1 LVAIV
6 VVAVFLSSCMEEHQ
20 ARSSYQPAQPSAPSD
35 DNGRYR
41 PEASTPD
48 NQSTRASVLGSTV
61 TESDTPSTRPTS
73 PPPPAPVAAG
83 DANVPTNRDLG
94 NGADTEPLGNLQGN
108 QAQADQPHAPT
119 RQIMPAGE
127 VAEVDPGD
135 PGERYAR
142 MNDNPFIRTASRGGD
157 ASTFGLDVDSA
168 SYANCR
174 RYLDECGRLPPVDAV
189 RIEEFINTMPYDYP
203 GPATGD
209 PVPFRSDTAIA
220 ACPWAPEHLL
230 VRLALKARD
239 FSDDTR
245 PPLNL
250 VFLIDTSGSMGEPD
264 KLPLVQESLRTLT
277 GRLDARDHVAIVTY
291 AGTTDIRLPWIA
303 GDEHHA
309 IRRAIDSLVA
319 DGDTNGAGGIVA
331 AYREAA
337 KGVQPG
343 TVSRILLYT
352 DGDFNVGTTDHDG
365 LLKLIEQERGTGVG
379 LNVYGFGMGNIK
391 DDTMEMLADHGN
403 GVYGYVDSEAEVD
416 RLFKREAMGQL
427 ITVAQDAKVQ
437 VYFNPAAVASWRLIG
452 YEKRVMDRE
461 DFNDDRVDSGDVGA
475 GHTVTALYEIVPA
488 AGMAVASMPPARDE
502 NPFISR
508 SVTDE
513 AAPVAFN
520 GGDAGILLRMRL
532 RWKTPGAT
540 SSCLQ
545 EYDVPTVTTAMDADF
560 KTAAAAAGFGMLLRC
575 SPWRGSCSWAL
586 VDRLAKDGVP
596 GDPCGDD
603 RAAREELAHLI
614 ERANDIVR
622 R

>member
-1 LVAIV
+1 VKIPRILMFAAIV
-6 VVAVFLSSCMEEHQ
+6 VVAVFLSSCDRDE
-20 ARSSYQPAQPSAPSD
+20 ARYQSAPPRD
-35 DNGRYR
+35 DQQRSYA
-41 PEASTPD
+41 ASPYND
-48 NQSTRASVLGSTV
+48 DHSVRANALGSNA
-61 TESDTPSTRPTS
+61 TESDAPSTQPTS
-73 PPPPAPVAAG
+73 PPAPIAAG
-83 DANVPTNRDLG
+83 QANVPTNRDLG
-94 NGADTEPLGNLQGN
+94 NGADTEPLGNLSAN
-108 QAQADQPHAPT
+108 QPLTPPT
-119 RQIMPAGE
+119 QIMPAGE

-168 SYANCR
+168 SYANSR
-174 RYLDECGRLPPVDAV
+174 RYLDELGRLPPVDAV
-189 RIEEFINTMPYDYP
+189 RIEELVNALPYDYP
-203 GPATGD
+203 APAAND
-209 PVPFRSDTAIA
+209 PVPFRSDTEVAP
-220 ACPWAPEHLL
+220 CPWAPEHLL
-230 VRLALKARD
+230 VRLALRARD
-239 FSDDTR
+239 YSDDTR

-250 VFLIDTSGSMGEPD
+250 VFLIDTSGSMDEAD

-303 GDEHHA
+303 GDEHRA
-309 IRRAIDSLVA
+309 IRHAIDSLVA
-319 DGDTNGAGGIVA
+319 GGGTDGAGGIVA

-343 TVSRILLYT
+343 TVSRILLCT
-352 DGDFNVGTTDHDG
+352 DGDFNIGVTDHDG
-365 LLKLIEQERGTGVG
+365 LLHLIEQERGTGVG

-403 GVYGYVDSEAEVD
+403 GCYGYIDSSTEVD

-452 YEKRVMDRE
+452 YEKRVMHRA

-488 AGMAVASMPPARDE
+488 AGMTVANLPPARDD

-508 SVTDE
+508 TVTDD
-513 AAPVAFN
+513 AAPAAFA

-532 RWKTPGAT
+532 RWKTPGGAT
-540 SSCLQ
+540 SCLQ
-545 EYDVPTVTTAMDADF
+545 EYDVPAVTTAMDADF

-586 VDRLAKDGVP
+586 VDRLARDGVP
-596 GDPCGDD
+596 GESFGNF
-603 RAAREELAHLI
+603 RAEREELAHLI
-614 ERANDIVR
+614 ERASDIVR